1 MKGIL
6 LILALALGSFLGLA
20 FGQTSGFHV
29 LANTIGDA
37 ATSITSNSWM
47 PGIKKILGGIQ
58 VSVFNH
64 RIVRANLT
72 LWAFNA
78 RNNVW
83 DCGTLVEGVPKI
95 VVGNCKS
102 AWILY
107 PLKNLM
113 ELHQES
119 FFYTKGIPRGSKLF
133 SRISKEHFMKRGLS
147 QII

>member
-20 FGQTSGFHV
+20 LGQTSGFHV
-29 LANTIGDA
+29 LANIIGDA

-83 DCGTLVEGVPKI
+83 DYGTLVEGVPKI
-95 VVGNCKS
+95 VVGWWRTSARSAYAREARLIGELYLTQKKS
-102 AWILY
+102 
-107 PLKNLM
+107 K
-113 ELHQES
+113 
-119 FFYTKGIPRGSKLF
+119 
-133 SRISKEHFMKRGLS
+133 HFGMTTA
-147 QII
+147 

>member
-6 LILALALGSFLGLA
+6 LILVLALGSLLGLA
-20 FGQTSGFHV
+20 WGQTSGFHV

-83 DCGTLVEGVPKI
+83 DCGTLVERVPKI
-95 VVGNCKS
+95 VVGWWRTSARSALNWRVILNTEKIKTFWHDYYVAIKS
-102 AWILY
+102 WW
-107 PLKNLM
+107 
-113 ELHQES
+113 
-119 FFYTKGIPRGSKLF
+119 FFSGSQQ
-133 SRISKEHFMKRGLS
+133 HT
-147 QII
+147 

>member
-6 LILALALGSFLGLA
+6 LILVLALGSFLGLA

-72 LWAFNA
+72 MWAFM
-78 RNNVW
+78 VW
-83 DCGTLVEGVPKI
+83 LDYDTNDNLCTICLSFVLFLSE
-95 VVGNCKS
+95 NCH
-102 AWILY
+102 L
-107 PLKNLM
+107 
-113 ELHQES
+113 
-119 FFYTKGIPRGSKLF
+119 
-133 SRISKEHFMKRGLS
+133 
-147 QII
+147 